1 MAGRK
6 RIDSI
11 ICNPKFLTSDF
22 LCLEPATRFLFVSL
36 QKNGLKLF
44 YNIFIFLYP
53 IVAKLISF
61 KNEKAKLWIKG
72 RTQIFEKLRTA
83 FANNQEP
90 VIWMHCSSLGEFE
103 QGRPVLEKIKLQ
115 YPTHKILLTFFSP
128 SGFEVRKNYDG
139 ADWIFYLPIDSKK
152 NANQFFNIV
161 NPQLI
166 FFVKYEFWNYYLQEA
181 KIRNTPLLLIS
192 AIFRTNQPFF
202 KSYGTFNREML
213 SCITHFFV
221 QNEDSVQLLN
231 SIGISN
237 NVTVAG
243 DTRFDRVLE
252 IAAKFEPLPLIEQ
265 FIGNTTKVIVAG
277 SNWTEDDEE
286 LDHYANTHAEIKF
299 IIAPHD
305 IDKDR
310 IVECKSLYKN
320 SILFSEWKNMN
331 ESKPEIVENINCLI
345 IDNVGMLSKLYKY
358 ATICYVGGAFGADG
372 VHNVLEAAVYGKPV
386 VFGPEYDKYIE
397 AKELIAANG
406 GFSIN
411 TALELEEILNNL
423 FEDNTLYETTCAN
436 AANYVA
442 NKAGAT
448 DTILSYTYKNRLL
461 TN

>member
-1 MAGRK
+1 M
-6 RIDSI
+6 
-11 ICNPKFLTSDF
+11 
-22 LCLEPATRFLFVSL
+22 
-36 QKNGLKLF
+36 KLF

-53 IVAKLISF
+53 IAAKLISF

-72 RTQIFEKLRTA
+72 RTQIFEKLESA
-83 FANNQEP
+83 FTNNQHP
-90 VIWMHCSSLGEFE
+90 VAWMHCSSLGEFE
-103 QGRPVLEKIKLQ
+103 QGRPVLEKIKSQ
-115 YPTHKILLTFFSP
+115 YPSHKILLTFFSP
-128 SGFEVRKNYDG
+128 SGYEVRKNYDG
-139 ADWIFYLPIDSKK
+139 ADWIFYLPMDSKT
-152 NANQFFNIV
+152 NANLFFNIV
-161 NPQLI
+161 KPQLI

-181 KIRNTPLLLIS
+181 KKRNTPLLLIS
-192 AIFRTNQPFF
+192 AIFRANQPFF
-202 KSYGTFNREML
+202 KSYGTFNRKML
-213 SCITHFFV
+213 SCFTHFFV

-231 SIGISN
+231 SIAINN
-237 NVTVAG
+237 NVTIAG

-265 FIGNTTKVIVAG
+265 FIGNTTQVIVAG

-305 IDKDR
+305 IDADR
-310 IVECKSLYKN
+310 ISECKALYKN
-320 SILFSEWKNMN
+320 SILFSEWKNINSDTSTIN
-331 ESKPEIVENINCLI
+331 ENTNCLI

-406 GFSIN
+406 GFSIE
-411 TALELEEILNNL
+411 TALELEKMLNNL
-423 FEDNTLYETTCAN
+423 FDNKTLYNNTCAN

-448 DTILSYTYKNRLL
+448 DKILNYIYENRLL